1 MASQTI
7 DAFLDRVPYPIPK
20 GLIVI
25 GMSGGVNSSVTAALL
40 KAKGCDEESVVRAAP
55 SASGSVTLAVLI
67 FLLLL
72 AWDVSEWALRAF
84 FCFHVQ
90 RRAATVAVRAFC
102 FYPLQFIINSR

>member
-67 FLLLL
+67 FCSFWLGMCPNGLLEPFS
-72 AWDVSEWALRAF
+72 ASTFSV
-84 FCFHVQ
+84 VQ
-90 RRAATVAVRAFC
+90 Q
-102 FYPLQFIINSR
+102 PLP